1 MLHLEGTFTRIGA
14 RYRSSPGQP
23 LGTITV
29 TMTIAPGAALAA
41 SISKKGILRGN
52 SSTYNKPEG
61 ITHITG
67 LRDITVIDSY
77 TMFETRALQV
87 DSSVG
92 TWTADL

>member
-1 MLHLEGTFTRIGA
+1 MLHLEGTFTGIGA

-23 LGTITV
+23 LGTVTV
-29 TMTIAPGAALAA
+29 TMTIAPGATLAA
-41 SISKKGILRGN
+41 SISKKGILGGN

-61 ITHITG
+61 IAHITG
-67 LRDITVIDSY
+67 LRHIDSH
-77 TMFETRALQV
+77 TMFETRAPQV